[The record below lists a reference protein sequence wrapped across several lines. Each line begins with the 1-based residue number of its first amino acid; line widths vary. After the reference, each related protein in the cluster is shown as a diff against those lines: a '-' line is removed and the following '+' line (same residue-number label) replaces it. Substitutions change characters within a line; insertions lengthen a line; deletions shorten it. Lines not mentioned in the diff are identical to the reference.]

1 MGPPEPPDRPAPP
14 PGDSPAGGGLA
25 DAGPGGPGKAWW
37 ERVDEILAAV
47 SGRWAVPILR
57 HLASGES
64 RPADLLNAINA
75 TSEARLSRKVLFEA
89 LGRLSESGLIRRQQI
104 SRRPP
109 ETHYW
114 LTDSGHEILNQIST
128 LGTPDTGWPAMG
140 ENPAESAHDLDTHVA
155 HPARIWNVYLA
166 GKDNFAAD
174 REAASLAAG
183 AMPGLPVIARLT
195 RRYQADAIRLLLA
208 RGVRQF
214 LDIGTGL
221 PAAGSVH
228 EIAQRDAPES
238 RVVYVDNDPLV
249 LVHARALLTSS
260 PEGAC
265 AYVHADLR
273 EPGTILGEAARTL
286 DLSQPVG
293 VLLIGVL
300 HFIPD
305 NEDPWAITRRLMDGI
320 PGDAYLVMG
329 HGASDIRPG
338 ESAEMARKYNQRSA
352 TPITMRTKDEV
363 TGFFDGL
370 ELLPPG
376 VVPVTRWWR
385 TPPEPVPGTD
395 LSGYAGIGWRP
406 ARGGASARR

>member
-1 MGPPEPPDRPAPP
+1 M
-14 PGDSPAGGGLA
+14 
-25 DAGPGGPGKAWW
+25 
-37 ERVDEILAAV
+37 
-47 SGRWAVPILR
+47 
-57 HLASGES
+57 
-64 RPADLLNAINA
+64 
-75 TSEARLSRKVLFEA
+75 TQ
-89 LGRLSESGLIRRQQI
+89 SGLIRRQEI
-104 SRRPP
+104 SRRPR

-114 LTDSGHEILNQIST
+114 LTETGHKILNEISK
-128 LGTPDTGWPAMG
+128 LGTADTGWPAMG
-140 ENPAESAHDLDTHVA
+140 EDPAGSARDLNTNVA
-155 HPARIWNVYLA
+155 HPARIWNVWLA

-174 REAASLAAG
+174 REAASSAAE

-249 LVHARALLTSS
+249 LTHARALLTSS
-260 PEGAC
+260 VEGAC
-265 AYVHADLR
+265 DYIEADLR
-273 EPGTILGEAARTL
+273 EPGKILGRAARTL

-305 NEDPWAITRRLMDGI
+305 SEDPYAITARLIGGI

-329 HGASDIRPG
+329 HGASDIRPD

-352 TPITMRTKDEV
+352 TPIKMRTRSEV
-363 TGFFDGL
+363 TRFFDGM

-376 VVPVTRWWR
+376 VVPVTKWWPS
-385 TPPEPVPGTD
+385 PPEPVPGTD
-395 LSGYAGIGWRP
+395 LSGYSGIGWKP
-406 ARGGASARR
+406 AAGHHRG